1 MERDEIDERL
11 ERLMKATEGVAPR
24 EGFSARVMGAV
35 DGSAKR
41 DVANGVESER
51 AVGLWAFVPRAA
63 KRAVPF
69 AAVAACAAIAWAVFA
84 WRDADDAA
92 IGSIDTAEVEW

>member
-11 ERLMKATEGVAPR
+11 ERLMKKTDAVEPR
-24 EGFSARVMGAV
+24 EGFSASVMAAV
-35 DGSAKR
+35 EK
-41 DVANGVESER
+41 ER
-51 AVGLWAFVPRAA
+51 AVGPWAFVPRAA

-69 AAVAACAAIAWAVFA
+69 AAIAACAAIAGAVFA

-92 IGSIDTAEVEW
+92 IGSIDNGAEVEW

>member
-35 DGSAKR
+35 E
-41 DVANGVESER
+41 NER
-51 AVGLWAFVPRAA
+51 PVGLWAFVPRAA

-92 IGSIDTAEVEW
+92 IGSIDNGAEVEW